1 MKIFIFC
8 FILINSLIASE
19 YYAKL
24 EPIESYKVKA
34 SVSGK
39 VVYSN
44 SKIEGSKANNS
55 TIIELDSKLNKM
67 DLSQSR
73 NKLKFINEMIAIEN
87 NNYNRLKK
95 VSSKSAF
102 EKDTQKLKT
111 INLRSS
117 KADMIIKIENLKD
130 TIKNKKLIEKS
141 NYISMI
147 SVKKGDYVS
156 PGTLLY
162 ESKDL
167 SKAKLEI
174 FVPIMEVKNL
184 KDKTIFID
192 GIKSDVKINK
202 IYTIA
207 DTQHISSYK
216 VQLLVPNVKIFSR
229 LVKIEFK

>member
-8 FILINSLIASE
+8 FILINTLVASE

-24 EPIESYKVKA
+24 EPIESYQVKA

-44 SKIEGSKANNS
+44 SNIEGSKAKNS
-55 TIIELDSKLNKM
+55 TIIELDSKVNVM

-111 INLRSS
+111 INLKSS

-147 SVKKGDYVS
+147 SVKKGDYVN

-174 FVPIMEVKNL
+174 FVPIMEVEGLKN
-184 KDKTIFID
+184 KTIYID
-192 GIKSDVKINK
+192 GSKSDVKINK

-216 VQLLVPNVKIFSR
+216 VQILVPNVKVFSR

>member
-8 FILINSLIASE
+8 FILVNSLFASE

-44 SKIEGSKANNS
+44 SKIEGFKANNS
-55 TIIELDSKLNKM
+55 RIIELDSKVNQM
-67 DLSQSR
+67 DLAQSR
-73 NKLKFINEMIAIEN
+73 NKLKYINEMIAIEN

-102 EKDTQKLKT
+102 EKDTQKLKI

-130 TIKNKKLIEKS
+130 TIKNKKLIEKM

-147 SVKKGDYVS
+147 SVKKGDYVN

-162 ESKDL
+162 ESMDL

-174 FVPIMEVKNL
+174 FVPILEVEDLRN
-184 KDKTIFID
+184 KTIYID
-192 GIKSDVKINK
+192 GVKSDIKINK
-202 IYTIA
+202 IYNTA

-216 VQLLVPNVKIFSR
+216 VQLLVPNVKVFSR

>member
-8 FILINSLIASE
+8 FILINTLFASE

-39 VVYSN
+39 VIYSN
-44 SKIEGSKANNS
+44 SKIEGFKANNS
-55 TIIELDSKLNKM
+55 TIIELDSKVNQM
-67 DLSQSR
+67 DLVQSR
-73 NKLKFINEMIAIEN
+73 SKLKFINQMIDIEN

-111 INLRSS
+111 INLQSS

-147 SVKKGDYVS
+147 AVKKGDYVN

-174 FVPIMEVKNL
+174 FVPIMEVENL
-184 KDKTIFID
+184 KNKTIFID
-192 GIKSDVKINK
+192 GVKSDLKINK

-216 VQLLVPNVKIFSR
+216 VQLLVPNVKTFSR